1 METDKLINFNI
12 ILSIIMIIIG
22 IILLISDTKYKY
34 LGIIIIIIF
43 IILIYIHI
51 KNIFDMIK
59 SLRNGEKFNK
69 NFGLLM
75 VFVGIFFLI
84 INTYEIQQNKN
95 KKIV

>member
-1 METDKLINFNI
+1 MVDPITFNI
-12 ILSIIMIIIG
+12 ILSILMIIIG

-51 KNIFDMIK
+51 KNIFEMIK
-59 SLRNGEKFNK
+59 NLRNGEKFNK

-75 VFVGIFFLI
+75 TFVGIFFLI

-95 KKIV
+95 KKVV

>member
-1 METDKLINFNI
+1 
-12 ILSIIMIIIG
+12 
-22 IILLISDTKYKY
+22 
-34 LGIIIIIIF
+34 
-43 IILIYIHI
+43 
-51 KNIFDMIK
+51 MIK

-95 KKIV
+95 KKVV